1 MNWRSLGFRLS
12 CFFSAL
18 LLAGLALLG
27 ASLWWGVEH
36 NMTAAIDELLE
47 ARATGFAHY
56 AQSEFGNVFV
66 ESRTDSNKGEYRG
79 LIEQVDRDGHWVSL
93 QGTRIRLTDRT
104 KFEGSLVLSRLRTGK
119 FGEVEVERAGAGS
132 NWEAATVAV
141 VTDLAKEIKETFA
154 EYAQTA
160 PDGLLIQL
168 RNQAGERILPVRAES
183 APLVAWQETVTG
195 FTTVATSSGPY
206 RSLRRDVSLPSG
218 TYHLQMAS
226 SLAPV
231 WATKAAL
238 LRLARWILPL
248 LLLMSLSGGYL
259 VSRAAL
265 LPLEDFSAVAK
276 RISAYR
282 LSDRLEVRRTGD
294 VIERLAITFNSM
306 LDRLASSVK
315 RLDEFTADASHELR
329 GPAAVIRTTAELAL
343 RQDRTGE
350 NLQRDIREIH
360 AEAVRLSELIED
372 LLTLARLEGSIDQ
385 SLLSAVDL
393 GPMAEEVAK
402 QFGGQAGARITANTG
417 EGTSVVRGHE
427 ASLRRLLL
435 ILVDNALRHN
445 PEDTVVRISAARADA
460 HVVLAVADSGRGVPA
475 ADLSRLFDRFYRV
488 DPARNRANGA
498 GLGLAIARRI
508 VEGHGGQISASSE
521 VGVGSVFRVS
531 LEPYLVESEVVEPA
545 SPTARA
551 SAQCPPSR

>member
-12 CFFSAL
+12 CCFSAL
-18 LLAGLALLG
+18 LLAGLVSLSAV
-27 ASLWWGVEH
+27 LWWGVEY

-47 ARATGFAHY
+47 ARAAGFAKY
-56 AQSEFGNVFV
+56 AHSEFGNVFL
-66 ESRTDSNKGEYRG
+66 ESRADPNKGEYRG
-79 LIEQVDRDGHWVSL
+79 LIEQVDRDRQWISL
-93 QGTRIRLTDRT
+93 RGTKIRLTDRT
-104 KFEGSLVLSRLRTGK
+104 KFEGSLVRSGLRTGH

-132 NWEAATVAV
+132 AWEAATVAV
-141 VTDLAKEIKETFA
+141 VADLAAEMKETFA

-160 PDGLLIQL
+160 PDGQLIQF

-183 APLVAWQETVTG
+183 APLVAWQETAPG
-195 FTTVATSSGPY
+195 LTTVATTSGPY
-206 RSLRRDVSLPSG
+206 RSLRRHVSLPSG
-218 TYHLQMAS
+218 TYRLQMAS
-226 SLAPV
+226 SLAAV
-231 WATKAAL
+231 WATKAGL
-238 LRLARWILPL
+238 LRLARWMLPL
-248 LLLMSLSGGYL
+248 LLVVSLAGGYL
-259 VSRAAL
+259 MSRAAL

-306 LDRLASSVK
+306 LDRLESSVK

-350 NLQRDIREIH
+350 NLQRDVREIH

-385 SLLSAVDL
+385 SALSSVDL
-393 GPMAEEVAK
+393 RPMVEEVTK
-402 QFGGQAGARITANTG
+402 QFGRQAGSRITTDTG
-417 EGTSVVRGHE
+417 EGSLVVCGHE

-445 PEDTVVRISAARADA
+445 PEDTVVSVRAAQANA
-460 HVVLAVADSGRGVPA
+460 QVVVTVADSGQGVPA
-475 ADLSRLFDRFYRV
+475 AELPRLFDRFYRV
-488 DPARNRANGA
+488 DPARNRSNGA

-508 VEGHGGQISASSE
+508 VEGHGGQINASSE

-531 LEPYLVESEVVEPA
+531 FEPYPVENEVAKRA
-545 SPTARA
+545 SATARA
-551 SAQCPPSR
+551 STQ